1 MKNLKKV
8 LFIGIISLLLTGCFK
23 SEDLDNANIR
33 TTTYPLE
40 YLSTTLYGYN
50 SNVKSIYPDGI
61 DIKEYKLSNKK
72 AKKYSKEDLFIYNGL
87 TDEKQ
92 IAASFV
98 NKNSKL
104 KIIDVSEGLAIK
116 YSYEEL
122 WLNPTNYL
130 MMAQNLKNGLNQYI
144 DSTILKNEINANYN
158 NLKVTLS
165 EFETTLKLI
174 SQNGKY
180 NTLIVSKDYFKFL
193 ENFGFD
199 VISLEETDNLNNDT
213 INRAKNLL
221 KSKENSYIFI
231 TKEEENNLSE
241 TINDVK
247 ENGGEIKI
255 LNTMTILDSDER
267 DKKEDYTTLMKANIE
282 LIKEEAYK

>member
-72 AKKYSKEDLFIYNGL
+72 TKKYSKEDLFIYNGL

-144 DSTILKNEINANYN
+144 DSTILKNEINSNYN

-267 DKKEDYTTLMKANIE
+267 DKNEDYTTLMKANIE